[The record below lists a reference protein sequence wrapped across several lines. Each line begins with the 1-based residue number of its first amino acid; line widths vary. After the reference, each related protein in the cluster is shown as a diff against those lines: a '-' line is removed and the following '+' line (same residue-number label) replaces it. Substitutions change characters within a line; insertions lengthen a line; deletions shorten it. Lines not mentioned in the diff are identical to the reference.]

1 MRFLRLPCLV
11 LALCAAPAVPA
22 QTSTARIIV
31 EPGVLTQGYYR
42 SQPQAAW
49 LPGVDAPLKDGPVN
63 TMYLR
68 FYADGRVI
76 SVSSTGTPE
85 QIAAWFDYSKDSLP
99 RGEYKIEGDRLRF
112 STDSERGSVD
122 YEGRIDGYT
131 LHLTAHS
138 HINGRENAYTLR
150 FVPMPASP

>member
-76 SVSSTGTPE
+76 SVSTTGTPE
-85 QIAAWFDYSKDSLP
+85 QIAAWFDY
-99 RGEYKIEGDRLRF
+99 
-112 STDSERGSVD
+112 TC
-122 YEGRIDGYT
+122 
-131 LHLTAHS
+131 
-138 HINGRENAYTLR
+138 
-150 FVPMPASP
+150 PAANTRSRATGCASRPTRSAAASITKAASMATRCT